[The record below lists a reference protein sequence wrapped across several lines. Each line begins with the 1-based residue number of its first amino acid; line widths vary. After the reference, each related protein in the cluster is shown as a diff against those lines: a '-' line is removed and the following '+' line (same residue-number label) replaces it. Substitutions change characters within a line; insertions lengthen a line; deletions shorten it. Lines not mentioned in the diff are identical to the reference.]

1 MDLSTVFRGV
11 FGASKTRPFFRIEM
25 AFFAQKSKVQYFIST
40 IKPIFQHFI
49 NIAHKS
55 NKNQFTIRV
64 LQCKKIFTFKN
75 FTKFYLFQPPQAIDF
90 QYFEFFRSIQNN
102 RKDIFKI
109 VPIDHRQT
117 ANGHQLMSTD

>member
-1 MDLSTVFRGV
+1 
-11 FGASKTRPFFRIEM
+11 M

-49 NIAHKS
+49 NITHKP

-64 LQCKKIFTFKN
+64 SLCKKIFTFKN

-117 ANGHQLMSTD
+117 ANDHQLMSTD